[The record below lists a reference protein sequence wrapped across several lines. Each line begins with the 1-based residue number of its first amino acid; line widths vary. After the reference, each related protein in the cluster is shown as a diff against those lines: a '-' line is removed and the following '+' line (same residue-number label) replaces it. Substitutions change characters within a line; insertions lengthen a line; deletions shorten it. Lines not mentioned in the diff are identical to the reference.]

1 VSLAQSRED
10 FHHEEY
16 DEKISPS
23 QLLCFVWRLSQASH
37 PIKLGLPS
45 A

>member
-1 VSLAQSRED
+1 MKNMK
-10 FHHEEY
+10 
-16 DEKISPS
+16 KIDDGKLSPY
-23 QLLCFVWRLSQASH
+23 QLLCFVWQLSQASH